1 MPGTFLC
8 LSIVAALVGFS
19 YRRLRALRKLARWAA
34 PMLAEP
40 PLRPGPF
47 SESGP
52 SDAPPTDLRVSIA
65 DLNEA
70 TLELGSQLDQP
81 ALVPRSCGKAALS
94 VGVLVALMQAA
105 PLLGSSDVRTWAGP
119 LISLSGGCVGALA
132 CSFIGQSA
140 EADAR
145 RLREDWNA
153 LIRRSNKDVST

>member
-1 MPGTFLC
+1 MPATVFC
-8 LSIVAALVGFS
+8 LSIVVALVGFS
-19 YRRLRALRKLARWAA
+19 YRHLQALKKLARWAA
-34 PMLAEP
+34 PLLAEP
-40 PLRPGPF
+40 PRRPGPF
-47 SESGP
+47 NESGP
-52 SDAPPTDLRVSIA
+52 SGTPMDLRVSVA

-81 ALVPRSCGKAALS
+81 AFLPRSCGKAALS
-94 VGVLVALMQAA
+94 VGALVALMQAA
-105 PLLGSSDVRTWAGP
+105 PLLGSSDLRTWAGP
-119 LISLSGGCVGALA
+119 LISFAGGCVGALA